1 MCVDCWR
8 IEYIGGMNMQAYDTL
23 KEIIDMGHRKEVAD
37 KLFQL
42 EDEMDDLYKELAQ
55 AEDELEERNSE
66 IQAIY
71 RSQHL

>member
-1 MCVDCWR
+1 MCVDCWGINDLR
-8 IEYIGGMNMQAYDTL
+8 RGKMQAYETL